1 MRTLFAR
8 RCTRVRTRKSCRAL
22 GLVSVVV
29 VGLMIGPITS
39 ASAHGQNPH
48 VKPEPASEDI
58 ARSNLSPQTQL
69 QVPNNRPAKGL
80 IFDGLEVVRQGPNEG
95 LFRIEGTGRLTHGP
109 DAAPQGTN
117 VDADVA
123 PLSKAEVAEATAQ
136 VPICSGDGV
145 SGKRT
150 QVIYARSSDR
160 PDRYAAFL
168 PSFRAWAAQ
177 ASQIYQDSAAETG
190 GNRHIRFVHSPF
202 RGCAI
207 SVANV
212 VMPTWGDDSFGNTI
226 NALSAAGFNRVDRKY
241 MIFADANVYC
251 GIGNIIGDDT
261 PGAANLNNGGPS
273 YGRTDAGCWNGAT
286 AAHEHQ
292 HNIGGVQLSAPHT
305 SAGWHCVDEW
315 DLMCYSDT
323 PNFPIMQ
330 FLCPWTSH
338 SDLFDCNHDD
348 YYNTSAPAGSYL
360 ATHWNSANSQYLVPG
375 AQAVWGYV
383 WAHDGSAPNYVP
395 SPAYQFNSKGF
406 TNTIDRLG
414 TGSYLVKFP
423 GLGVSGG
430 MAHVTAYGSSG
441 ESCKVQSWVPSGTLQ
456 RVWVRCF
463 DSGGRP
469 IDTRFAASFVR
480 SVAGTGRLA
489 HLWADQASS
498 PSYTPSPTYQ
508 FNSTG
513 SLNTIVRSGVG
524 VYNAILTDL
533 ADTGGNV
540 KVTAYGT
547 GSETCKVQGWGPSGA
562 NIRAVVRCFSTT
574 GAPVDT
580 RFTLTYAKSL
590 GITGI
595 PGTKAGYVLA
605 DQPASPSYTPLASH
619 QFNFLGG
626 SNTVS
631 RSAVGQYTVN
641 MPSLAAISGNVQVNS
656 VGINSREC
664 KVAYWVPSGPD
675 LSIGVRCF
683 TTGGAPADSKFV
695 ATFTR

>member
-8 RCTRVRTRKSCRAL
+8 RRPRATTRRHRAL
-22 GLVSVVV
+22 GLVPAVG
-29 VGLMIGPITS
+29 VGLMFGPISS
-39 ASAHGQNPH
+39 ALAHGQSPH
-48 VKPEPASEDI
+48 VRPEPATEDI
-58 ARSNLSPQTQL
+58 ARTNFDSRSPL
-69 QVPNNRPAKGL
+69 RVPPDRPAKGL
-80 IFDGLEVVRQGPNEG
+80 IFDGLDVVERGPNVG
-95 LFRIEGTGRLTHGP
+95 LFRVEGTGRLTHGP
-109 DAAPQGTN
+109 DAAPKGTD

-123 PLSKAEVAEATAQ
+123 PLSKAEIAEANAQ

-160 PDRYAAFL
+160 PDRFALFL

-190 GNRHIRFVHSPF
+190 GNRYIRFVHNA
-202 RGCAI
+202 RCQI
-207 SVANV
+207 TVANV
-212 VMPTWGDDSFGNTI
+212 VMPTWGDDTFGNTI
-226 NALSAAGFNRVDRKY
+226 TALDSAGFDSVNRKY
-241 MIFADANVYC
+241 MIFTDANVYC
-251 GIGNIIGDDT
+251 GIGNIIGDDA
-261 PGAANLNNGGPS
+261 PGAGNLNNGGPS
-273 YGRTDAGCWNGAT
+273 YGRTDAGCWNGGT

-305 SAGWHCVDEW
+305 SGGWHCVDEW
-315 DLMCYSDT
+315 DLMCYSDS
-323 PNFPIMQ
+323 PNFPVMQ

-338 SDLFDCNHDD
+338 SSLFDCNHDD

-383 WAHDGSAPNYVP
+383 WAHDPSAPSYTP
-395 SPAYQFNSKGF
+395 SPSYQLNSKGW

-430 MAHVTAYGSSG
+430 MAHATAYGSSG
-441 ESCKVQSWVPSGTLQ
+441 ESCKVHSWVPSGTLQ
-456 RVWVRCF
+456 RVWIRCF
-463 DSGGRP
+463 SSEGRP
-469 IDTRFAASFVR
+469 VDTRFVASFVR
-480 SVAGTGRLA
+480 SVSGSGPLA
-489 HLWADQASS
+489 HVWADQ
-498 PSYTPSPTYQ
+498 PSTAVYTPSPTYQ

-513 SLNTIVRSGVG
+513 ALNTITRSGVG
-524 VYNAILTDL
+524 IYNVMLTNL

-540 KVTAYGT
+540 KVTAYGS
-547 GSETCKVQGWGPSGA
+547 GSETCKVQAWGQSGS
-562 NIRAVVRCFSTT
+562 NIRAIVRCFTT
-574 GAPVDT
+574 GGALVDT

-605 DQPASPSYTPLASH
+605 DQPANASYTPLASH

-626 SNTVS
+626 ANTVI
-631 RSAVGQYTVN
+631 RSAPGQYTVT
-641 MPSLAAISGNVQVNS
+641 MPSLGAVSGHVQVNS
-656 VGINSREC
+656 VGTNPREC
-664 KVAYWVPSGPD
+664 KVSHWVPSGPN

-683 TTGGAPADSKFV
+683 TTTGVPADSKFV